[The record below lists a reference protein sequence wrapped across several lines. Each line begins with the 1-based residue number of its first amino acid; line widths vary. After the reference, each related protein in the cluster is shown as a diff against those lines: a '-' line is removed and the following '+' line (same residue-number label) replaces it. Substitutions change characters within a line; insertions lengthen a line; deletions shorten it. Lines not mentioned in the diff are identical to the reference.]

1 MSQIKP
7 TKTVYTVSDFLDWQ
21 RNGTLQLKPIFQRR
35 EVWGS
40 KAKSLL
46 IDTVIKGL
54 PIPIVFLRKTQ
65 DLKSL
70 SSRLEVVDG
79 QQRLRTLFAFVDSQV
94 LGDYVAEKDAFTVLP
109 MHNAEIADRAFRR
122 LDADLQAA
130 ILDYEISTHV
140 LPPNTSDEIVLRIFS
155 RLNSTGSKLNKQELR
170 NAEYFGAFKTLSY
183 DLAIR
188 NLPLW
193 RRWGVFDDDDFAR
206 MVEVESVSDYL
217 SAVMDGIQGKSQPKL
232 DALYEE
238 YDDVLPGAS
247 QLATRFQH
255 VMDAIDDAVGEHI
268 AETRL
273 KRQALFYSLF
283 TACYDHIYGLGSEY
297 TARKAARSL
306 PANLAASLRQVDE
319 RISAGRL
326 PDAVADAMDK
336 ATADKGRRDTRHK
349 FFMRSLGLASAT

>member
-1 MSQIKP
+1 MTQIKP

-35 EVWGS
+35 EVWGP

-46 IDTVIKGL
+46 IDTVVKGL
-54 PIPIVFLRKTQ
+54 PVPIVFLRKTQ
-65 DLKSL
+65 DLNTL

-94 LGDYVAEKDAFTVLP
+94 LADYAAEKDAFTVLP
-109 MHNAEIADRAFRR
+109 MHNNDIANRTFRS

-140 LPPNTSDEIVLRIFS
+140 LPPNTSDEVVLRIFS

-170 NAEYFGAFKTLSY
+170 NAEYFGEFKTLSY

-217 SAVMDGIQGKSQPKL
+217 SAMMDGIQGKSQPKL
-232 DALYEE
+232 DALYEQ
-238 YDDVLPGAS
+238 YDDELPGAA

-255 VMDAIDDAVGEHI
+255 VMDAIDDAVGEYI
-268 AETRL
+268 ADTRL
-273 KRQALFYSLF
+273 QRQALFYSLF
-283 TACYDHIYGLGSEY
+283 TACYDHVYGLGSDY
-297 TARKAARSL
+297 RARKAARAL
-306 PANLAASLRQVDE
+306 PSALAAALRKVNE
-319 RISAGRL
+319 RISSGKL
-326 PDAVADAMDK
+326 PDSVADAMDK